1 MSKVSIVRSHQRE
14 LLVRGRAI
22 SSLCKRIILTCL
34 CYLAIPS
41 LLAATLPPLAFPEA
55 EGFGKY
61 TQGGRGGKVFV
72 VNTLSDNPDS
82 PEPGSLRYAV
92 IQKEPRIVVFSV
104 SGVIHLQAPLVIK
117 HDYITLAG
125 QSSPGGIVISGAET
139 EIKAN
144 QVIIRYLRF
153 RPGSA
158 QSQGDALT
166 ARRHRDIIIDHCSL
180 SWANDEVASF
190 YNNQNFT
197 LQYSIIS
204 ESLNNAGH
212 AKGEHGYGGI
222 WGGSHASFVHNLM
235 AHHHSRNP
243 RINGY
248 RLGAPYAQT
257 EELTDVRNNV
267 FYNWGGQS
275 GYGGEAGRFNLVNNY
290 YLPGPASKPKR
301 FFQLWGEG
309 DSLTRAFIHGNVMH
323 GETQKSG
330 NNLLGIEIKNA
341 KKLGA
346 EQRQKIFRQSLV
358 SEPFWFMSEFFVM
371 SDETAKQSYHRLI
384 EQAEIGANRNR
395 NGKFMDSVDQR
406 LLQQI
411 ITRKVGT
418 GNGII
423 DSELQVISSWQA
435 YQAEF
440 IPDEAEVSIPS
451 SEQMQLWLDK
461 IGAF

>member
-1 MSKVSIVRSHQRE
+1 MRKASIVRDHQRV
-14 LLVRGRAI
+14 LLTRDWTIR
-22 SSLCKRIILTCL
+22 SLWRVICLTCL
-34 CYLAIPS
+34 CYLAVPS
-41 LLAATLPPLAFPEA
+41 LLADTLPPLAFPEA

-61 TQGGRGGKVFV
+61 TQGGRGGKVIV
-72 VNTLSDNPDS
+72 VDTLSDNPDS

-92 IQKEPRIVVFSV
+92 TQNEPRIVVFSV
-104 SGVIHLQAPLVIK
+104 SGVIQLQAPLVIK

-222 WGGSHASFVHNLM
+222 WGGSRASFVYNLM

-267 FYNWGGQS
+267 FYNWGSQS

-309 DSLTRAFIHGNVMH
+309 DSLTQAFIHGNVMH
-323 GETQKSG
+323 GEAQKSG
-330 NNLLGIEIKNA
+330 NNRLGIEIKNA
-341 KKLGA
+341 KKLSA
-346 EQRQKIFRQSLV
+346 DQRQAIFRQSLV
-358 SEPFWFMSEFFVM
+358 TEPFWFMPAFFVM
-371 SDETAKQSYHRLI
+371 PVETAEQSYQRLI

-395 NGKFMDSVDQR
+395 KGKFMDSVDQR

-411 ITRKVGT
+411 NTRQVGG

-423 DSELQVISSWQA
+423 DTELQVIASWQHYRSEYVTDGSDDA
-435 YQAEF
+435 LPSAEK
-440 IPDEAEVSIPS
+440 IP
-451 SEQMQLWLDK
+451 LWLDK